1 MDGIKATRRVLEGL
15 TRAARRGME
24 RETEEPR
31 EKRRRNDEMAE
42 L

>member
-15 TRAARRGME
+15 TRGSKKGME